1 MENLAILFLL
11 FVIYSFLGWV
21 MEVIVVIPREK
32 KFINRGFL
40 IGPWC
45 PIYGT
50 GTVLMILL
58 LDKYKN
64 DIPALFVMATV
75 LCSILEYLTSYIMEK
90 VFKARWWDYSD
101 RKFNLEGRICLS
113 NAMAFGILGFLVVK
127 IITPAILNVIDKL
140 SINEIYIIAF
150 IFWLIMLIDFIYSCK
165 AMFKFKNV
173 TFALKKDNT
182 REITEKVKAELIKK
196 SYIYKRLIQAFP
208 NVHETLILKK
218 EEIEKKIEEARIK
231 SENLHKIHLEK
242 IKKSVIVKRIKE
254 NKEKIKVRR
263 AKMKERLEKIKFKIK
278 ER

>member
-21 MEVIVVIPREK
+21 MEVIVVLPKEK
-32 KFINRGFL
+32 KFVNRGFL

-58 LDKYKN
+58 LDKYKQ

-75 LCSILEYLTSYIMEK
+75 VCSILEYLTSYVMEK
-90 VFKARWWDYSD
+90 VFNARWWDYSD

-127 IITPAILNVIDKL
+127 IITPALLTVINKMSLNA
-140 SINEIYIIAF
+140 IYITAG
-150 IFWLIMLIDFIYSCK
+150 IFWLVMFIDFILACV

-173 TFALKKDNT
+173 TFELKKDNT
-182 REITEKVKAELIKK
+182 REITEKVKEAFIKK
-196 SYIYKRLIQAFP
+196 SYIYKHLIEAFP
-208 NVHETLILKK
+208 NVHETLVLKK
-218 EEIEKKIEEARIK
+218 EEIDKKIEEARIK
-231 SENLHKIHLEK
+231 LEEKHNLRIEE
-242 IKKSVIVKRIKE
+242 IKKS
-254 NKEKIKVRR
+254 KIYK
-263 AKMKERLEKIKFKIK
+263 KIK
-278 ER
+278 ERKEKRKIRKAKLEAKINQIRFKKK

>member
-21 MEVIVVIPREK
+21 MEVIVVLPKEK
-32 KFINRGFL
+32 KFVNRGFL

-58 LDKYKN
+58 LDKYKQ

-75 LCSILEYLTSYIMEK
+75 VCSILEYLTSYVMEK
-90 VFKARWWDYSD
+90 VFNARWWDYSD

-127 IITPAILNVIDKL
+127 IITPALLNVINKMRL
-140 SINEIYIIAF
+140 NAIYITAG
-150 IFWLIMLIDFIYSCK
+150 IFWLVMFIDFILACV

-173 TFALKKDNT
+173 TFELKKDNT
-182 REITEKVKAELIKK
+182 REITEKVKEAFIKK
-196 SYIYKRLIQAFP
+196 SYIYKHLIEAFP
-208 NVHETLILKK
+208 NVHETLVLKK
-218 EEIEKKIEEARIK
+218 EEIDKKIEEARIK
-231 SENLHKIHLEK
+231 LEEKHNLRIEE
-242 IKKSVIVKRIKE
+242 IKKS
-254 NKEKIKVRR
+254 KIYK
-263 AKMKERLEKIKFKIK
+263 KIK
-278 ER
+278 ERKEKRKIRKAKLEAKINQIRFKNK

>member
-21 MEVIVVIPREK
+21 MEVIVVLPKEK
-32 KFINRGFL
+32 KFVNRGFL

-58 LDKYKN
+58 LDKYKQ

-75 LCSILEYLTSYIMEK
+75 VCSILEYLTSYVMEK
-90 VFKARWWDYSD
+90 VFNARWWDYSD

-127 IITPAILNVIDKL
+127 IITPALLTVINKM
-140 SINEIYIIAF
+140 SINAIYITAG
-150 IFWLIMLIDFIYSCK
+150 IFWLVMFIDFILACV

-173 TFALKKDNT
+173 TFELKKDNT
-182 REITEKVKAELIKK
+182 REITEKVKEAFIKK
-196 SYIYKRLIQAFP
+196 SYIYKHLIEAFP
-208 NVHETLILKK
+208 NVHETLVLKK
-218 EEIEKKIEEARIK
+218 EEIDKKLEEARIK
-231 SENLHKIHLEK
+231 LEK
-242 IKKSVIVKRIKE
+242 KHNLRIEEIKKSRIYKKIKE
-254 NKEKIKVRR
+254 RKEKIKIKK
-263 AKMKERLEKIKFKIK
+263 AKLEAKINQIRFKK
-278 ER
+278 K